1 MSPRADSIL
10 LLSVDHDPADDRLAA
25 IGYRRIQGGEI
36 RNQRI
41 EIPQSGS
48 IADEAEAMISVLGAL
63 IDDRDARVV
72 SGRSSPQ
79 SASPTA
85 RFTPKQ
91 AADSPEFEGQ

>member
-48 IADEAEAMISVLGAL
+48 IAEDEAMVSVLGAL